1 MNMARKLKPK
11 RAKLVKFIE
20 NEPPKAIAGGPTR
33 ESSRIRDDKYPE
45 IRKRRRVN
53 AALLN
58 HCPDAVGSI
67 DLRPDDVDMLRR
79 IARETIATGTH
90 PIIRRR
96 AIQALQRYPSV
107 KTLNVLTDLAALGE
121 DEYVRSDALRSL
133 GGTGVAIAAP
143 LLLRGL
149 EDRSPLVREVSA
161 LGLRDLAMKAD
172 LSSFWPYLSGIK
184 NAKKR
189 AQIEALLRGEGVPQR
204 SEKNRVARADTAVPK
219 GY

>member
-1 MNMARKLKPK
+1 MARKRKPK
-11 RAKLVKFIE
+11 RAKLVKFVE
-20 NEPPKAIAGGPTR
+20 NEPPQAIAGGSTR
-33 ESSRIRDDKYPE
+33 ESLRIRDDKYPE

-58 HCPDAVGSI
+58 HCPDAVGSM

-96 AIQALQRYPSV
+96 AIGALQWYPSAE
-107 KTLNVLTDLAALGE
+107 TLNVLTDLAALGE

-133 GGTGVAIAAP
+133 GATGVAAAAP

-161 LGLRDLAMKAD
+161 RSLRDSAIKAG
-172 LSSFWPYLSGIK
+172 LSSFWPHLSGIK
-184 NAKKR
+184 DAKKR
-189 AQIEALLRGEGVPQR
+189 ARIEALLRGEAEPPR
-204 SEKNRVARADTAVPK
+204 PEKKRVAAADTSAPRALSE
-219 GY
+219 